1 MLREWMRIWFVI
13 TLRRDAYQ
21 TPSTTQITVTAA
33 IILLYIA
40 SPYKQNKNNIKKL
53 PILLLHEYPIFQ
65 NEHTMREKKWTKIE
79 IELINRGNSHDK
91 YKKHFLRIDKLKS
104 D

>member
-40 SPYKQNKNNIKKL
+40 SPYKKNKNNI
-53 PILLLHEYPIFQ
+53 
-65 NEHTMREKKWTKIE
+65 
-79 IELINRGNSHDK
+79 
-91 YKKHFLRIDKLKS
+91 
-104 D
+104 